1 MTSLAMNDQCRII
14 GLLDTD
20 TERSHRFHRAS
31 AIVTR
36 QEALD
41 LAGSVRERSQNNS
54 SMGDTFVSW
63 YYNLRFDM
71 RSPSNT

>member
-1 MTSLAMNDQCRII
+1 MTSLAMNNQRRII
-14 GLLDTD
+14 GLLDPD
-20 TERSHRFHRAS
+20 TEHSHRFHRAS
-31 AIVTR
+31 TIVTR

>member
-1 MTSLAMNDQCRII
+1 MTSLTVNNQRGII
-14 GLLDTD
+14 GLIDPD
-20 TERSHRFHRAS
+20 AERSHRFHRAS
-31 AIVTR
+31 AIVTG

-41 LAGSVRERSQNNS
+41 LAGSIRERSQNNS

>member
-1 MTSLAMNDQCRII
+1 MTSLAMNNQRRII
-14 GLLDTD
+14 GLLDPD
-20 TERSHRFHRAS
+20 TEHSHRFHCAS

-36 QEALD
+36 QKALD